1 MFVAYMKDIS
11 RLIAGTDGPP
21 RDPSRVDV
29 FENVQSCVLQ

>member
-21 RDPSRVDV
+21 RVDV
-29 FENVQSCVLQ
+29 FENVQYCVLQ